1 MAASAFWYGSS
12 LAGQYSAT
20 AARRV
25 DWVTNSIKV
34 ALATSAYTPN
44 QDTHTFFSD
53 VTNEVTGTGYSAGGV
68 ALGTKSVSYD
78 SASNETRLLAAASSW
93 SGATITARYAIVYDA
108 TTGVAGTEPLLG
120 YVDFGGDQSTSAA
133 TFQITWDA
141 THGVLTIT
149 AS

>member
-1 MAASAFWYGSS
+1 M
-12 LAGQYSAT
+12 
-20 AARRV
+20 
-25 DWVTNSIKV
+25 
-34 ALATSAYTPN
+34 PN

-53 VTNEVTGTGYSAGGV
+53 VTNEVVGTGYTAGGV

-93 SGATITARYAIVYDA
+93 TGSTITARYAIVYDA
-108 TTGVAGTEPLLG
+108 TTGVSTTEPLLG
-120 YVDFGGDQSTSAA
+120 YVDFGGDQSTTGA

-141 THGVLTIT
+141 THGVLTVT